1 MKSHQ
6 SLWTVGALCA
16 LVPLAGLSLWAAEP
30 IFRRPTPGPP
40 AADPAAAATPREKAA
55 AKPAAAD
62 AAASDD
68 EQDLLNSFRRLEVQS
83 AEAYL
88 KLTEIDL
95 KKVTDMNK
103 EVAKVYSGSVVDDFK
118 AAVEIA
124 KERVNVAREV
134 LEGSDETSLV
144 GIAAIRLK
152 TAQQGYERA
161 LTANQRMA
169 TAYGPIDME
178 RLQVAVESARVD
190 LDKAKIVSRMNSPL
204 TDLHLE
210 LDQLREEV
218 RALRYKITAIT
229 SRR

>member
-1 MKSHQ
+1 MKSRY
-6 SLWTVGALCA
+6 SLWTLAALGG

-30 IFRRPTPGPP
+30 VFRRPTPGPAGP
-40 AADPAAAATPREKAA
+40 ETTGAAPREKAGGSSSGT
-55 AKPAAAD
+55 PTT
-62 AAASDD
+62 DD
-68 EQDLLNSFRRLEVQS
+68 EHDLNNSFMRLEVQS

-88 KLTEIDL
+88 KLTELDL
-95 KKVTDMNK
+95 RKVTEMNEK
-103 EVAKVYSGSVVDDFK
+103 MANVYSGSVVDDFK

-124 KERVNVAREV
+124 KERVNVARQA
-134 LEGSDETSLV
+134 LAGTKETSLV
-144 GIAAIRLK
+144 GIASIRLK

-161 LTANQRMA
+161 QNANRRVPG
-169 TAYGPIDME
+169 TYGPIDVE
-178 RLQVAVESARVD
+178 RLQVSVDSARVD
-190 LDKAKIVSRMNSPL
+190 LDKAKIVSRMDSPL